1 MNNTSQTTKI
11 GRYLKRYG
19 SLRVTISSLTCSAR
33 HFANVKNKFDD
44 NSFFLMSQST
54 KKENMIVV
62 SQIIYTM
69 YADMVTRVFNNAQ
82 PTHESVGK
90 FLNDI

>member
-11 GRYLKRYG
+11 RRDLKRYG
-19 SLRVTISSLTCSAR
+19 SLRVTISSLTCGAR

-54 KKENMIVV
+54 KREQECGKL
-62 SQIIYTM
+62 YTM

-82 PTHESVGK
+82 LTHESIVK
-90 FLNDI
+90 SLKDI